1 MATTFCGV
9 AVNRRRKRV
18 AGCKDI
24 LRERIATPH
33 LYPRP
38 HIMQYEYVVTAP
50 APALLVHYLSSPR
63 LLRGA
68 CATAQYV
75 ITVAEPGVFS

>member
-1 MATTFCGV
+1 
-9 AVNRRRKRV
+9 
-18 AGCKDI
+18 
-24 LRERIATPH
+24 
-33 LYPRP
+33 
-38 HIMQYEYVVTAP
+38 MQYEYVVTAP